1 MDKRKQYFLIYLYS
15 KYLKR
20 KMERERIDTQALETT
35 FQDIKK
41 ITGISNIKHIVEK
54 VINKDKEYNLAVS
67 KVSERETKM
76 SVIKDKIKKLD
87 QEFIILKNNASFDV
101 NEINNTLIN
110 YHNDK
115 GAEELFIQENKLKE
129 ELEEMKEKNENVEL
143 IYEKVIENMNALIK
157 DKHQEEY
164 SVDGS
169 INSHRHMFE
178 DDLIFQY
185 ENFLTKMNDVAYST
199 YSNVKFT

>member
-115 GAEELFIQENKLKE
+115 DAEELFIQENKLKE

-157 DKHQEEY
+157 DKHQK
-164 SVDGS
+164 
-169 INSHRHMFE
+169 
-178 DDLIFQY
+178 
-185 ENFLTKMNDVAYST
+185 EN
-199 YSNVKFT
+199 